1 MQGIIFSILIGLFM
15 GGVFAW
21 FMSISGGNE

>member
-1 MQGIIFSILIGLFM
+1 MQGIIFSILIGLFF

-21 FMSISGGNE
+21 FMSISKGDE